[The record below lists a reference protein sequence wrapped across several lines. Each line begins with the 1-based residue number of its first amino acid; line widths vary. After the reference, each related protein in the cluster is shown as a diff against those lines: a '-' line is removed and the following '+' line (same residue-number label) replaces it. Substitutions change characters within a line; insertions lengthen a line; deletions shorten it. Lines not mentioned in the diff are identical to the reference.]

1 MKKIVLTLGLIMI
14 FALSN
19 NIKAQ
24 SDGFFNYNN
33 NSGIFEYRSED
44 THTPKLPPVNTFE
57 DHSASI
63 RSVFIG
69 RIRIML
75 SGKKKKRIKQ
85 NFISYVH

>member
-1 MKKIVLTLGLIMI
+1 MI

-63 RSVFIG
+63 G
-69 RIRIML
+69 
-75 SGKKKKRIKQ
+75 SGLFLLGGFGLCYLARKRKE
-85 NFISYVH
+85 